1 MPDFL
6 FHDAGHLLEIKF
18 GWRANPHLGPFHIA
32 SNILIFGGGG
42 LMLTTRRFGH
52 ETTACA

>member
-32 SNILIFGGGG
+32 SNILIFGGGPDADD
-42 LMLTTRRFGH
+42 
-52 ETTACA
+52 EEIWS